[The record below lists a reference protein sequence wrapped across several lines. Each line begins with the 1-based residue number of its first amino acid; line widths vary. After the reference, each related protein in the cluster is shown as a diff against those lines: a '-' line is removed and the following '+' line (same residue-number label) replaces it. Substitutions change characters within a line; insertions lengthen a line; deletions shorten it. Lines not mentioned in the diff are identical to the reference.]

1 MPDDLPPPP
10 DDQAPASPARWRMA
24 EHWPE
29 LVAAL
34 TGQSIEATTLLLRG
48 LELLNRKGRLTPA
61 EHKVLALPAERL
73 RHAGI
78 SAQQIVRFQSGRVR
92 QSHEKIDLA
101 YLLECVLQERRN
113 ELALLG
119 LTVWRKF
126 RSVDV
131 LMDPTLG
138 FSLAQAMLDWS
149 LPFGHRIDLR
159 LDLAPGEPARA
170 RLRLKTCGE
179 TLPTADQVSNDN
191 LNWLLLRQIAAT
203 DGSIEVERSLGSDG
217 VLLSAVFGRT
227 LTPPASPP
235 EAKAET
241 VRADIDSHF
250 KSVSGAH
257 VLIVTPDEGTRSEA
271 LAIVVKLGVTVDG
284 CCAGTLP
291 ALAALACHRPDLVVL
306 DALALPAAE
315 AESLRETLARDHPG
329 LPRVEIVAPGS
340 TSALDIE
347 QPRVARDALQQS
359 LGSAVM
365 FTLSRVM

>member
-1 MPDDLPPPP
+1 M
-10 DDQAPASPARWRMA
+10 PARWRIA

-34 TGQSIEATTLLLRG
+34 TEQSVESATLLLRG
-48 LELLNRKGRLTPA
+48 LELLERKSRLTPA

-101 YLLECVLQERRN
+101 YLLDCVLQERRN

-126 RSVDV
+126 KPVDV

-170 RLRLKTCGE
+170 RLRLKTSGE
-179 TLPTADQVSNDN
+179 TLPAPEQVSNDN

-203 DGSIEVERSLGSDG
+203 DGAIEVERSLVADG

-227 LTPPASPP
+227 IAPPTTQPPAH
-235 EAKAET
+235 
-241 VRADIDSHF
+241 ADIDSQF
-250 KSVSGAH
+250 KSVGGAH
-257 VLIVTPDEGTRSEA
+257 VLIVTPDPDTREVA
-271 LAIVVKLGVTVDG
+271 LAVIAQLGVTVEA
-284 CCAGTLP
+284 CAGTVP
-291 ALAALACHRPDLVVL
+291 ALAALSSHRPDLIVL
-306 DALALPAAE
+306 DTLALAQAE
-315 AESLRETLARDHPG
+315 TDSLRETLTRDHPG
-329 LPRVEIVAPGS
+329 LPRVEIVAPGAAP
-340 TSALDIE
+340 ALDMD
-347 QPRVARDALQQS
+347 QPRVARDALPQS

>member
-1 MPDDLPPPP
+1 MPDDLVPSP
-10 DDQAPASPARWRMA
+10 DDQVPAAPTRWRMA

-29 LVAAL
+29 LVTAL
-34 TGQSIEATTLLLRG
+34 TEQSVESATLLLRG
-48 LELLNRKGRLTPA
+48 LELLERKGRLTPA

-101 YLLECVLQERRN
+101 YLLDCVLQERRN

-131 LMDPTLG
+131 LLDPTLG

-159 LDLAPGEPARA
+159 LDLAPGDPARA
-170 RLRLKTCGE
+170 RLRLKTSGE
-179 TLPTADQVSNDN
+179 TLPTPDQVSNDN

-203 DGSIEVERSLGSDG
+203 DGAIEVERSLVADG

-227 LTPPASPP
+227 MAPPAEPATP
-235 EAKAET
+235 AET
-241 VRADIDSHF
+241 PRPDIDSQF
-250 KSVSGAH
+250 KSVSGAQ
-257 VLIVTPDEGTRSEA
+257 VLIVTPDPDTRATA
-271 LAIVVKLGVTVDG
+271 LAIIAKLGVQVDA
-284 CCAGTLP
+284 CAGAMP
-291 ALAALACHRPDLVVL
+291 ALAALAGRRPDLIVL
-306 DALALPAAE
+306 DTVALPPAE
-315 AESLRETLARDHPG
+315 ADTLREALTRDHPE
-329 LPRVEIVAPGS
+329 LPRVEIVAPG
-340 TSALDIE
+340 AAPVLDID
-347 QPRVARDALQQS
+347 QPCVARDALPQS